1 MKLAG
6 AAKNIKLEGGQRMK
20 RVFVLFT
27 LLMFLVSM
35 AGFSAGQQGA
45 MAEEKSKIVWSEW
58 WDVEWGEDTVEWIM
72 TSFEEKHPD
81 VDVQSIFAP
90 NNQMFERLLTVS
102 QSEEAPD
109 VIGMEGHWA
118 VAIDKLGVLADLDPL
133 LEQDPEF
140 RGKLPDSA
148 LMPWQGQT
156 KIIWLYMM
164 AYHFFYN
171 TDTFAQKG
179 VEPPD
184 SWENLPVALRKLRD
198 PDNLRYGLAL
208 QFSLRQTEHMTTRMF
223 MTPLVA
229 FRGRLLDEKDQ
240 AVFNSSVG
248 VEVLEYWK
256 KLIDEDLVY
265 PDPLDTDPR
274 NTYELLAEEAVSMM
288 LIGPWVQSVVEQ
300 SNPDIQLASAPP
312 FGGSAATG
320 SGISLS
326 AKTKH
331 PEMAWEFMKHLWSD
345 EVAVKMVEEKSMM
358 WATKKAFESPA
369 IQQNLILK
377 YQPQMINDPDSQ
389 SIPILPE
396 MEDLFRV
403 LSENMQAYYLGRKD
417 AKAAVDDAAAYWNQ
431 VMAEYK

>member
-1 MKLAG
+1 MRKW
-6 AAKNIKLEGGQRMK
+6 
-20 RVFVLFT
+20 FVLCMLSVLFVG
-27 LLMFLVSM
+27 LP
-35 AGFSAGQQGA
+35 GFSSGQQGTP
-45 MAEEKSKIVWSEW
+45 AEEKTKLIWSEW
-58 WDVEWGEDTVEWIM
+58 WDVEWGDDTVEWIIA
-72 TSFEEKHPD
+72 SFEEKNPG
-81 VDVQSIFAP
+81 VEVQTIFAP
-90 NNQMFERLLTVS
+90 NDQMFGKLLTVA
-102 QSEEAPD
+102 QSDEAPD
-109 VIGMEGHWA
+109 VMGMEGHWA

-133 LEQDPEF
+133 LEKDPDF
-140 RGKLPDSA
+140 RSKLPNSA
-148 LMPWQGQT
+148 LMPWQGET
-156 KIIWLYMM
+156 KIVWLYMM

-171 TDTFAQKG
+171 TKTFAQKG

-184 SWENLPVALRKLRD
+184 SWDSLPAVLRKLRD

-229 FRGRLLDEKDQ
+229 FGGRLLDENDQ
-240 AVFNSSVG
+240 VAFDSPEG

-256 KLIDEDLVY
+256 KMIDEDLVY

-274 NTYELLAEEAVSMM
+274 NTYELMAEEAVSMM

-300 SNPDIQLASAPP
+300 SNPDVQLASAPP

-331 PEMAWEFMKHLWSD
+331 PEIAWEFMKHLWSD
-345 EVAVKMVEEKSMM
+345 EVAIKMVEEKSMM

-369 IQQNLILK
+369 IQKNLILK
-377 YQPQMINDPDSQ
+377 YQPAMINDPESQ

-396 MEDLFRV
+396 MEDLFRM

-417 AKAAVDDAAAYWNQ
+417 AEAAVAEA
-431 VMAEYK
+431 AEYWSQVLAEYR